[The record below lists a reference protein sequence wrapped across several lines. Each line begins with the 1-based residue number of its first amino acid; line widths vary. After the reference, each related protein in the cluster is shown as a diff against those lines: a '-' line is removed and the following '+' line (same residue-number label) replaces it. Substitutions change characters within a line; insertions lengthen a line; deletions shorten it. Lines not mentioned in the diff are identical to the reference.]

1 MNARR
6 PEPPDRVRA
15 VWRVRQMSRQMT
27 RSCPSADA
35 AMAMMSSGTARPA
48 IVVAAPAPDPPTN
61 WWDPG

>member
-1 MNARR
+1 
-6 PEPPDRVRA
+6 
-15 VWRVRQMSRQMT
+15 MSRQMT

-61 WWDPG
+61 WWDPADLYSEWDR